1 MLEGIIAY
9 IGIGS
14 NLDDPARQCR
24 KAIQMLAGHTGI
36 ALQRV
41 STFYKTEPVSDTDED
56 SLDLQSQPWFI
67 NAVAEI
73 RTTLPPGELLEA
85 LQDIENQMGRRRD
98 YKGAPRTIDLDLL
111 LYGQEVI
118 ADEGLTVPHPRM
130 HKRRFVLEPF
140 CEIASYVIHPAF
152 GVSMKGLKER
162 LEDEKAVEKYRE

>member
-14 NLDDPARQCR
+14 NLNDPVRQCC
-24 KAIQMLAGHTGI
+24 KAIQMLAGYTGI

-41 STFYKTEPVSDTDED
+41 STFYKTEPVNDSDELSRDP
-56 SLDLQSQPWFI
+56 QNQPWFI

-73 RTTLPPGELLEA
+73 RTTLPPGKLLGA

-118 ADEGLTVPHPRM
+118 TDGGVTVPHPRM
-130 HKRRFVLEPF
+130 HKRRFVLEPL
-140 CEIASYVIHPAF
+140 CEIASYIIHPAF